1 MIELTIRLVFSLAVV
16 IGLLLV
22 IARLG
27 SRRFKGRHGSLV
39 RVVHR
44 QPLSRTSSVSVVTV
58 GSRVLVIGTTEH
70 QVSMLTEL
78 DPDELEVEELEAALA
93 ASPDA
98 PADTPAEGRKKGDA
112 VPADVD
118 SRLAGSLL
126 SATTWRQALAA
137 ARRTS

>member
-16 IGLLLV
+16 IGLLLL

-27 SRRFKGRHGSLV
+27 RRRFQGRHGSLV

-98 PADTPAEGRKKGDA
+98 PSAEKARGDA

-126 SATTWRQALAA
+126 STATWRQAFAA
-137 ARRTS
+137 ATRRTS